1 VLQSKRRVFI
11 YLLLFALIFINY
23 IDRITLSVAGKAIAQ
38 ELQLSPVELG
48 YLFSSFLW
56 SYLICLIPAGILT
69 DRWGARKMAAVAL
82 TFWSIAQALTG
93 VVSNFALMLLTR
105 LGLGIGECPTNS
117 AASKALREWAPASER
132 GAAMAVFVSGSFIGP
147 AIGAAFVGSLI
158 GAVGWRM
165 SFVITGLIGLVWVV
179 VWLLAYNRP
188 EETRWISEEERKKIL
203 AERETGGPV
212 AAGPSASIAELLRS
226 PAVWGVALT
235 QGGLG
240 YNIYLFLAWMPNYL
254 ETAKHV
260 GVAETGFY
268 TAIAFGVAGILG
280 IIFSRFIDGILTVE
294 QVSRGQRRVAV
305 CISMLLAA
313 ASVVLIPQVDS
324 LAIIVALI
332 GFSLTFTA
340 TGISMNFTLTGD
352 LCVSPQNIGKAFGL
366 LNVGANGFGM
376 LAPIVTG
383 YVVQGT
389 GRFDGTFYVSA
400 VLMMIGAVI
409 TMTMTRSTIG
419 ARVEPSALPSAA
431 PAR

>member
-1 VLQSKRRVFI
+1 MLRSRRRIFI

-23 IDRITLSVAGKAIAQ
+23 IDRITMSVAGKSIAE
-38 ELQLSPVELG
+38 ELKLSPVQLG

-56 SYLICLIPAGILT
+56 SYLICLIPGGILT

-82 TFWSIAQALTG
+82 AVWSVAQMLTG
-93 VVSNFALMLLTR
+93 LVSQFGLMVVTR

-132 GAAMAVFVSGSFIGP
+132 GAAMSVFVSGSFVGP
-147 AIGAAFVGSLI
+147 AVGAAFVGSLI
-158 GAVGWRM
+158 GTVGWRI
-165 SFVITGLIGLVWVV
+165 SFVLTGLIGI
-179 VWLLAYNRP
+179 VWLVAWLLFYRSP
-188 EETRWISEEERKKIL
+188 ESAAWLTETEREKIL
-203 AERETGGPV
+203 SERESGGPV
-212 AAGPSASIAELLRS
+212 VVGATARITELLRS
-226 PAVWGVALT
+226 PAMWGVALT

-240 YNIYLFLAWMPNYL
+240 YNIYLFLSWMPNYL

-260 GVAETGFY
+260 GVGQTGLY

-280 IIFSRFIDGILTVE
+280 IVFSRFVDRALTIERVISGE
-294 QVSRGQRRVAV
+294 RRIAV

-313 ASVVLIPQVDS
+313 CSVVLIPYVDS
-324 LAIIVALI
+324 IPIIVFLI

-352 LCVSPQNIGKAFGL
+352 LCVSAANIGKAFGL
-366 LNVGANGFGM
+366 LNMGANGFGI

-389 GRFDGTFYVSA
+389 GRFDGTFYISA
-400 VLMMIGAVI
+400 CLMVIGSVA
-409 TMTMTRSTIG
+409 TMTMTRSAISGPGQRTLTKS
-419 ARVEPSALPSAA
+419 SASA
-431 PAR
+431 